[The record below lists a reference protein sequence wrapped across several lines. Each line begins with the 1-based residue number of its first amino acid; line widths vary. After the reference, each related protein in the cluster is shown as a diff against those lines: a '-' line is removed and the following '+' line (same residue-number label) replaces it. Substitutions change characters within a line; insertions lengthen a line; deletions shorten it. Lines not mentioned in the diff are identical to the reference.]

1 MKNGEIKEK
10 VRRAY
15 THAAPDVLETVL
27 SDCRE
32 EQKGNVTAMTTTK
45 KNSTWG
51 RRLVGLAACLCLLA
65 GGVWGVQDYRTNHR
79 VDAVVSLDVNPSVE
93 IQVNRKDRVMKV
105 IPLNED
111 GKIIV
116 GEMDFSGS
124 DLDVAVNALIGSM
137 LQNGYLSELANSI
150 LISVDN
156 ENSARG
162 AALQQHLTAE
172 VNRLLQTENFTGAVL
187 SQTVTPNEELKKQAE
202 QYGITKGKAQLIAEV
217 MAGNPLYTFDDLAPL
232 TINELNLLLKADA
245 AAASQVEVMGTASD
259 KAYIGEAKA
268 KEIVLQKAGVTAESI
283 TEYEIELEAEK
294 GMMVYDVEFTSGGY
308 EYDCELDA
316 KTGAVIKY
324 EKERDE
330 DRADYSTEGT
340 KVAISAEKA
349 KSIALAHAGLSA
361 GEITEFAI
369 ELDHEDGRA
378 VYEVEFKGGGFEYD
392 YEIDA
397 MTGKIQKQEKEA
409 ED

>member
-1 MKNGEIKEK
+1 M
-10 VRRAY
+10 
-15 THAAPDVLETVL
+15 
-27 SDCRE
+27 
-32 EQKGNVTAMTTTK
+32 
-45 KNSTWG
+45 
-51 RRLVGLAACLCLLA
+51 
-65 GGVWGVQDYRTNHR
+65 
-79 VDAVVSLDVNPSVE
+79 
-93 IQVNRKDRVMKV
+93 NRKDRVMKV

-111 GKIIV
+111 GKTIV

-232 TINELNLLLKADA
+232 TINELNLLLKVDA

-294 GMMVYDVEFTSGGY
+294 GMMIYDVEFTSSGY

-316 KTGAVIKY
+316 KTGAVVKY

-330 DRADYSTEGT
+330 DRADHSTEGI
-340 KVAISAEKA
+340 KAAIGAEKA

-378 VYEVEFKGGGFEYD
+378 LYEVEFKGGGFEYD